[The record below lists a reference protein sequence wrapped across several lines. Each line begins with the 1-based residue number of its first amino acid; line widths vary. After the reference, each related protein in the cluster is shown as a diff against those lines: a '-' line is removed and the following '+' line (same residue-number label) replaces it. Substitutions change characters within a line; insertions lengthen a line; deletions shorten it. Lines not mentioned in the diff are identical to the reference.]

1 MAGTDY
7 AFDLML
13 NLRPDHMEYGDW
25 IELIQF
31 IDGKIGRGEAQ
42 SHEDLSEIFNR
53 MKPFIRIM
61 ELYKQVFAY
70 AEDLNMDSEQLLNVM
85 NDDLAFIDSINRYA
99 IGLGYESELWNT
111 GIEQAIAAI
120 TTCDSRLLA
129 YINGDI
135 NIEWFNDSNVRSPVR
150 EFEHEPSRS
159 PSQRS
164 PPPRRVIRKSKPSV
178 RTETRESKREPS
190 RSPPQRS
197 PPPNIEEDDDDLSG
211 FFIQ

>member
-1 MAGTDY
+1 
-7 AFDLML
+7 
-13 NLRPDHMEYGDW
+13 
-25 IELIQF
+25 
-31 IDGKIGRGEAQ
+31 
-42 SHEDLSEIFNR
+42 
-53 MKPFIRIM
+53 
-61 ELYKQVFAY
+61 
-70 AEDLNMDSEQLLNVM
+70 
-85 NDDLAFIDSINRYA
+85 
-99 IGLGYESELWNT
+99 LGYESELWNT